1 LEEERRGRRIIIN
14 LTLACEIC
22 EKMFH
27 ADLKTLIEVNEIKT
41 LTEANELKTLKEV
54 NELKTLTNRGQ

>member
-1 LEEERRGRRIIIN
+1 MEEERRGRRIIIN

-41 LTEANELKTLKEV
+41 LTEANELKTL
-54 NELKTLTNRGQ
+54 TNRGQ